1 MARRG
6 SRVHDEPAFVVHQH
20 DWSESSLILD
30 VFTRHHGRVVLVAKG
45 AKRPT
50 SQFRAV
56 LLALQPLRLDWGGAP
71 QQEVRTLKAARW
83 AGGHVLPAGEALLA
97 GFHLNELLLRLLPRD
112 DPQPALFDAY
122 AEAVRALAQGLP
134 PAPRLR
140 AFELLLLRA
149 QGWLPDLGREAGTLR
164 PLTPARRYRLVAEHG
179 LLAHEAAGL
188 SGAQWG
194 ALAQALAAADPWAAL
209 LTEAAEVLASAA
221 LRAEL
226 LPLLHYH
233 SGVRRLYARELLR
246 EARRLLPASAPPL
259 DASP

>member
-6 SRVHDEPAFVVHQH
+6 SRVHDEPAYVVHQH

-50 SQFRAV
+50 SQYRAV
-56 LLALQPLRLDWGGAP
+56 LLALQPLRLDWGGHD
-71 QQEVRTLKAARW
+71 EVRTLKAAQW

-97 GFHLNELLLRLLPRD
+97 GFYLNELLLRLLPRGEA
-112 DPQPALFDAY
+112 QPTLFDAY
-122 AEAVRALAQGLP
+122 AAAVRALAQG
-134 PAPRLR
+134 APLAPQLR

-149 QGWLPDLGREAGTLR
+149 QGWLPDLAHEAATLR
-164 PLTPARRYRLVAEHG
+164 PLQPSQRYRLVAEHG
-179 LLAHEAAGL
+179 LLAAPQAPL
-188 SGAQWG
+188 SGAQW
-194 ALAQALAAADPWAAL
+194 AVLAQALQAADPWAAL
-209 LTEAAEVLASAA
+209 HAEAADVLASAA

-233 SGVRRLYARELLR
+233 SGVRSLRARELLR
-246 EARRLLPASAPPL
+246 DLRRLLPPASSTE
-259 DASP
+259 SPA